1 MNKAVT
7 YIKSNTQKTWL
18 LLTGFFIFVI
28 GIGWL
33 FSYIFQSR
41 AILIIA
47 ICISFLMSFISY
59 WYSDKIVLAMSRAR
73 RAEKNQAPFLYQA
86 VEELCQKAKI
96 PMPKIYIIDELAP
109 NAFATGRNPKNSAVA
124 VTVGLLNNLN
134 QDELKGVIAH
144 ELSHIKNKDIL
155 LQTIV
160 VVLVGSIVLLS
171 DFLLRWTIWGG
182 RGRRHEEGGG
192 GQFQAL
198 FLIIGIFAAI
208 LTPIIA
214 KLIQLAISR
223 KREFLADASGAYLTN
238 NPYGL
243 ASALEKISKSSIP
256 LKTANKATAHL
267 YIASPLKGSQA
278 KGLAKLFMTHP
289 PIEERVRRLEEMG
302 T

>member
-1 MNKAVT
+1 MRNVLAYT
-7 YIKSNTQKTWL
+7 KSNIYKTWL

-28 GIGWL
+28 GVGWL
-33 FSYIFQSR
+33 FSYIFETR

-47 ICISFLMSFISY
+47 VGISFLMSFISY
-59 WYSDKIVLAMSRAR
+59 WYSDKIVLAMSRAKQVK
-73 RAEKNQAPFLYQA
+73 EDQAPVLYKI
-86 VEELCQKAKI
+86 VKELCQKAKI
-96 PMPKIYIIDELAP
+96 PMPKIYIIDEQAP
-109 NAFATGRNPKNSAVA
+109 NAFATGRNPNNSAVA
-124 VTVGLLNNLN
+124 VTVGLLNILN

-182 RGRRHEEGGG
+182 GGRRREQNG
-192 GQFQAL
+192 GQFQAIL
-198 FLIIGIFAAI
+198 LVIGILAAI

-223 KREFLADASGAYLTN
+223 KREFLADASGALLGRC
-238 NPYGL
+238 PEGL
-243 ASALEKISKSSIP
+243 ARALEKISKNATP
-256 LKTANKATAHL
+256 LRVANKATAHL
-267 YIASPLKGSQA
+267 YIANPLKENQT

-289 PIEERVRRLEEMG
+289 PIEERVRRLKAIKI
-302 T
+302 

>member
-1 MNKAVT
+1 MRNVLAYT
-7 YIKSNTQKTWL
+7 KSNIYKTWL

-28 GIGWL
+28 GVGWL
-33 FSYIFQSR
+33 FSYIFETR

-47 ICISFLMSFISY
+47 VGISFLMSFISY
-59 WYSDKIVLAMSRAR
+59 WYSDKIVLAMSRAKQVK
-73 RAEKNQAPFLYQA
+73 EDQAPVLYKI
-86 VEELCQKAKI
+86 VKELCQKAKI
-96 PMPKIYIIDELAP
+96 PMPKIYIIDEQAP

-124 VTVGLLNNLN
+124 VTVGLLNILD

-182 RGRRHEEGGG
+182 GGRRREQNG
-192 GQFQAL
+192 GQFQAIL
-198 FLIIGIFAAI
+198 LVIGILAAI

-223 KREFLADASGAYLTN
+223 KREFLADASGALLGRC
-238 NPYGL
+238 PEEL
-243 ASALEKISKSSIP
+243 AKALEKISKSTTP
-256 LKTANKATAHL
+256 LRVANKATAHL
-267 YIASPLKGSQA
+267 YITNPLKENQT

-289 PIEERVRRLEEMG
+289 PVEERVRRLKAIKI
-302 T
+302 